1 MEYHPGP
8 ISKTQDRSSEEKIIK
23 KFGVIRG
30 ERERHPEFVA
40 SHIRRR
46 RCLRPPTPPGRLPLP
61 RRPRSHPSS
70 PRSSTTSSRTPSFPS
85 GYRFTP
91 ALPRLASPRLVAH
104 RLTSLACRWGRSG
117 PAAATAAP
125 PIGSRS
131 PSLSASTTSTVTHPR
146 SKRSNGTRVWNCSS
160 DSATAGDFVYN
171 ALSPKVAPDVVF
183 GPEDERFQ
191 PLVDYAVAGNG
202 DKSCLARWDCRAP
215 EGLLALVQELR

>member
-1 MEYHPGP
+1 MSPSADAAGP
-8 ISKTQDRSSEEKIIK
+8 ASSASAPPLAPLIAAQLNYLLSHSKLP
-23 KFGVIRG
+23 IR
-30 ERERHPEFVA
+30 VCA
-40 SHIRRR
+40 
-46 RCLRPPTPPGRLPLP
+46 PL
-61 RRPRSHPSS
+61 H
-70 PRSSTTSSRTPSFPS
+70 PRSSSPSPCT
-85 GYRFTP
+85 R
-91 ALPRLASPRLVAH
+91 
-104 RLTSLACRWGRSG
+104 RLTSLACRWDRSG

-131 PSLSASTTSTVTHPR
+131 PSPSASTTSTVTHPR